1 MARKKVIFPTEKNLK
16 KGTKMRAFGGRCLGK
31 TAYFISQNK
40 PFCLG
45 DCLFYKPK

>member
-1 MARKKVIFPTEKNLK
+1 MSFFGPKKSLK
-16 KGTKMRAFGGRCLGK
+16 KGTKMRAFGGAMLGQ

-40 PFCLG
+40 PVCLG